1 MKQRLFSYV
10 LRYDD
15 GAAPNP
21 FWGTC
26 TLAICKP
33 DIRRTANV
41 GDWII
46 GTGSKNS
53 RLKDGNTYDLS
64 DSVVYAMKVTEK
76 LSLEDYDKFCRNSLV
91 EKIPKW
97 FSKDYRLRVSDCIYD
112 YSESSIPKLRKSV
125 HNPDNI
131 KRDLGGKSVL
141 LSTHF
146 FYFGEEARLLPQ
158 ELKYIIRRGQKH
170 LVFDDSEVISKFENW
185 LSQYKKNKIYAE
197 PQLKFEFEISS
208 SEEQIVKCSA
218 RHLEE

>member
-1 MKQRLFSYV
+1 MNQRLFSYI

-41 GDWII
+41 GDWIV

-53 RLKDGNTYDLS
+53 RLKDGNTYNLS

-76 LSLEDYDKFCRNSLV
+76 LSLEDYDKFCRKSLV
-91 EKIPKW
+91 KKIPQW
-97 FSKDYRLRVSDCIYD
+97 NSKDYRLKVSDCIYD
-112 YSESSIPKLRKSV
+112 YSESATTKLRQSV
-125 HNPDNI
+125 HNLDSM

-141 LSTHF
+141 LSNHF
-146 FYFGEEARLLPQ
+146 FYFGEEARILPR
-158 ELKYIIRRGQKH
+158 ELKNIIRRGQKH
-170 LVFDDSEVISKFENW
+170 LVFDDSETIKRFEVWVSK
-185 LSQYKKNKIYAE
+185 YIKNKIYAQ
-197 PQLKFEFEISS
+197 PQLKFEFAICS
-208 SEEQIVKCSA
+208 SEEQIEKCSA
-218 RHLEE
+218 RHLEG

>member
-21 FWGTC
+21 FWGIC

-76 LSLEDYDKFCRNSLV
+76 LSLEDYDKFCRNNLV
-91 EKIPKW
+91 KKIPKW

-197 PQLKFEFEISS
+197 PQLKFEFVISS
-208 SEEQIVKCSA
+208 SEEQIVKCSS
-218 RHLEE
+218 RHLED